1 MQETA
6 LSVRICTAGV
16 GRYYEEHEERTK
28 IYWFE
33 CNINVCS
40 MCCFESHKTHRY
52 ERIEKAAEQ
61 FSRSANDEIEQ
72 VKSRIE
78 CYRGASAQ
86 VEAENN
92 KTLDNIKTIERQV
105 KKGGEYLVEKFKQL
119 VDRQAKDVLQELQ
132 SLKSAAEDSRKFIA
146 SHRIS
151 V

>member
-1 MQETA
+1 MKSMKNAQRYIG
-6 LSVRICTAGV
+6 LSVTSTSVLCVALNHIKLTG
-16 GRYYEEHEERTK
+16 
-28 IYWFE
+28 I
-33 CNINVCS
+33 
-40 MCCFESHKTHRY
+40 Y

-105 KKGGEYLVEKFKQL
+105 KKGGEYLIEKFKQL

-132 SLKSAAEDSRKFIA
+132 SLKSAAEDSRTFIA

-151 V
+151 VYGNKLCG